1 LQFPVVIFL
10 RNTEHGCSKSLLIS
24 QQFPVSADS
33 LSFDHFSLNL
43 LFHRGETAGMKPEK
57 AMGMLSAK

>member
-10 RNTEHGCSKSLLIS
+10 FNTKHRSGKALLIS
-24 QQFPVSADS
+24 QQFFANTDS

-43 LFHRGETAGMKPEK
+43 QRYRGETDEIKREK
-57 AMGMLSAK
+57 SMGMLSAK